1 MVLLGENMNIPDT
14 VDQNHCNV
22 NIGARMSKSVLL
34 SGTEAAAEIR
44 NSLKLKVLDIQ
55 KNDPTFLP
63 KLVIVQVTFEKR
75 M

>member
-1 MVLLGENMNIPDT
+1 
-14 VDQNHCNV
+14 
-22 NIGARMSKSVLL
+22 MSKSVLL

-63 KLVIVQVTFEKR
+63 KLVIVQV
-75 M
+75 